1 MYESDRVSAPN
12 NYFALFFFIII
23 VRQDRSEA
31 RQDSFHFLGRPSRA
45 DGNGLR
51 PHTTRPS
58 NMLIRIWRG
67 QVRLLPTMISQ
78 HRQPPRLLLLLAM
91 AIEEDLPPVMA
102 LLKRLLRNIRAKK
115 TASIDCICQRLV
127 MEHNIY
133 TIYSLHEY
141 LYNVYT

>member
-1 MYESDRVSAPN
+1 MYVSNRVSAPN
-12 NYFALFFFIII
+12 NYFALFSLSLYV

-67 QVRLLPTMISQ
+67 QVRLLPTMIS
-78 HRQPPRLLLLLAM
+78 
-91 AIEEDLPPVMA
+91 
-102 LLKRLLRNIRAKK
+102 
-115 TASIDCICQRLV
+115 
-127 MEHNIY
+127 
-133 TIYSLHEY
+133 
-141 LYNVYT
+141 